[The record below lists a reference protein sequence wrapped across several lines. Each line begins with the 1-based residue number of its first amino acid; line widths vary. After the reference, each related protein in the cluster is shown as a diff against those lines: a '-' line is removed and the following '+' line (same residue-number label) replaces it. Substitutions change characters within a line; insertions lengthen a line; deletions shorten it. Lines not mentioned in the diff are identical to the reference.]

1 MNNKSIK
8 NIKNAQLW
16 IENNYPYG
24 IQKKLIKLDLSGQN
38 LEGYLN
44 LTSFVNLEELK
55 CSGNLLTTL
64 ILSNCPNLR
73 KIEADSN
80 VRIVASEHLTQQW
93 ETEKKRKKR
102 KARFLPQNV
111 LVWTNLHPD
120 FTLEL
125 TKIWQDLGFSREQ
138 AQAWIEVGFKPTDY
152 EICLWLRDIAKK
164 EAEWILNNAT
174 CQEAKRRFENWQE
187 KQKQIE
193 LEAQIE
199 QLLQIPSKY

>member
-1 MNNKSIK
+1 M
-8 NIKNAQLW
+8 KNAQQYL
-16 IENNYPYG
+16 ENNYPYQ
-24 IQKKLIKLDLSGQN
+24 IQKNLKKLDISQQN
-38 LEGYLN
+38 LTGYLN
-44 LTSFVNLEELK
+44 LTSFVKLEELK

-80 VRIVASEHLTQQW
+80 VRIVASEPLTKQW

-152 EICLWLRDIAKK
+152 EICVWLRDVAKK
-164 EAEWILNNAT
+164 EAKWILNNAN
-174 CQEAKRRFENWQE
+174 CQEAKQRFINWQE

>member
-80 VRIVASEHLTQQW
+80 VRIVASDHLAQQW
-93 ETEKKRKKR
+93 ETEKRKKKR

-138 AQAWIEVGFKPTDY
+138 AQAWIEVGFKPVDY
-152 EICLWLRDIAKK
+152 EICVWLRDIAKK
-164 EAEWILNNAT
+164 EAEW
-174 CQEAKRRFENWQE
+174 
-187 KQKQIE
+187 
-193 LEAQIE
+193 
-199 QLLQIPSKY
+199 